1 MGLLDDLMGKVDEVA
16 AKVGLQPDQVQAL
29 TATLQS
35 KLGDGTEQIAAIEQ
49 TAREHGVPVDTI
61 QSLLAHASSSQ
72 GIADGLGSFAKGL
85 LNKN

>member
-1 MGLLDDLMGKVDEVA
+1 MGLLDDMMGKVNEVA

-29 TATLQS
+29 TATLQN

>member
-1 MGLLDDLMGKVDEVA
+1 MGLLDDVMGKVNEVA

-35 KLGDGTEQIAAIEQ
+35 KLGDGTDQIAAIEQ

-61 QSLLAHASSSQ
+61 QSLLAHAGGSQ
-72 GIADGLGSFAKGL
+72 GIADGLGSLAKGL
-85 LNKN
+85 FNKK